1 MCCIVKEIKLF
12 ERKFKVSF
20 IIVLL
25 LSSQAIFHTPPFFVD
40 SMREA
45 LRYANNHIEQNCY
58 MFCTC
63 FSFGVIKFNLIPFMF
78 LKRRV

>member
-1 MCCIVKEIKLF
+1 MYTYSFRVVNIVLHSKEIKLF

-25 LSSQAIFHTPPFFVD
+25 LSSQVIFHTPPFFVD

-45 LRYANNHIEQNCY
+45 LRLQIIILNKIA
-58 MFCTC
+58 TC
-63 FSFGVIKFNLIPFMF
+63 FVPVF
-78 LKRRV
+78 LLG